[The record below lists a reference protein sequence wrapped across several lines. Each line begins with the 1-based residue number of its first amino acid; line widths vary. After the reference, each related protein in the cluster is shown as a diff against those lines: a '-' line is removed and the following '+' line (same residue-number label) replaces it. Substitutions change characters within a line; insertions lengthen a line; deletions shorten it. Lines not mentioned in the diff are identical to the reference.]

1 MEATAEAVMVVYSS
15 YSLQALGEIKI
26 WSAEKTNT
34 VEAEVTDDNTPVV
47 AVVEAIARLSAEKAD
62 CRGFGY
68 CCEGCDLWR
77 RGFFY
82 EGRYLCTICEVL
94 LGLSLRRKLRQN

>member
-1 MEATAEAVMVVYSS
+1 MRLLLEATAEAVMVVYSS

-26 WSAEKTNT
+26 WSAEKTSN

-82 EGRYLCTICEVL
+82 EG
-94 LGLSLRRKLRQN
+94 

>member
-15 YSLQALGEIKI
+15 YSLQALEEIKI
-26 WSAEKTNT
+26 WSTEKTNT

-47 AVVEAIARLSAEKAD
+47 AVVEAIARLSAEKAE

-68 CCEGCDLWR
+68 CFEEEKISMENSDEPDKGGSKDEIHTEIDDGW
-77 RGFFY
+77 
-82 EGRYLCTICEVL
+82 V
-94 LGLSLRRKLRQN
+94 